1 MKKVA
6 GKLRLDLTQY
16 RELEAFAQFASDLDA
31 GTRAQ
36 LARGERTVEI
46 LKQTTAAT
54 WPMEEQVASIY
65 AIGQG
70 LMDDVPVEDIKRF
83 ESEMIDALRAMP
95 SEALKTIR
103 ETKALDD
110 DTAAKLTEE
119 INSFTPTLCQGAEAP
134 DSPAKLAQ
142 EEAEEEGTDEAEE
155 ARAAA
160 H

>member
-1 MKKVA
+1 
-6 GKLRLDLTQY
+6 
-16 RELEAFAQFASDLDA
+16 
-31 GTRAQ
+31 
-36 LARGERTVEI
+36 
-46 LKQTTAAT
+46 
-54 WPMEEQVASIY
+54 
-65 AIGQG
+65 
-70 LMDDVPVEDIKRF
+70 
-83 ESEMIDALRAMP
+83 MP

-119 INSFTPTLCQGAEAP
+119 INSFKSNLWKGAEAP

-142 EEAEEEGTDEAEE
+142 EEAEEEGTDGAEE